1 MILEGGLK
9 MQQLFLIKGSAVVD
23 LALAFDPLPDLLTS
37 VAQQPVLKLPV
48 FLLERFILLH
58 DGLHL
63 KPQL

>member
-9 MQQLFLIKGSAVVD
+9 MQQLFLVKRSAVVD
-23 LALAFDPLPDLLTS
+23 LALPFDPLPDLLTP
-37 VAQQPVLKLPV
+37 VAKQPFLKLSV

-63 KPQL
+63 